1 MLTPLTDDD
10 PTAIG
15 PYRLQNRIGEGG
27 MGTVYLAFTERREPV
42 AVKVASAE
50 LAEDVEFRRRFQR
63 EVRAAQRVRG
73 GAVAAVLDADTES
86 DRPWMVTEYVE
97 GISLADAVRQR
108 GPLAERLVRGLA
120 VGLADALVAIHEAGV
135 VHRDLKPSNILL
147 AWDGPRVIDFG
158 IAQLD
163 GNATLTRTGHVVG
176 TLAWMAPEQMR
187 GEQAGPPADVF
198 SWGCCVAYAATGR
211 HPFHAD
217 RAEVLAFRIQREAPD
232 LDHLP
237 AYLLGTAVPALDK
250 EPGLRPSAA
259 ALLANL
265 SGHPVRTMSEA
276 HRATETVLGR
286 DWTSQLPGRPSRRPQ
301 PDPRPAA
308 RHGGALPAPAGPVS
322 GPAPATW
329 QPAPAPPPGAWPAA
343 AALGAPRPGD
353 GPPAGRPLDAPRQ
366 TGAYPL
372 GHREPD
378 GYPPDQP
385 DQSDQPGPRPP
396 ARRRSDGYPAAGPA
410 PAEAPQSWPP
420 RPAVEAERYQR
431 PAQDA
436 DWRSARAG
444 SLGVP
449 PPADAYRPALP
460 RPESH
465 RPEPAGDGYRPV
477 PPAAPNRPTTPPP
490 DPYRAAPPSAEQPRP
505 ALPAPDGYRPVPG
518 QADGYRPKPA
528 AHDGYPPA
536 FRTGDGSRP
545 ALPAGGGYPGSP
557 PPAGSPGT
565 APGTPC
571 PPPNRP
577 PVGAPSDPGR
587 ARAAAGRAPG
597 AAAELAGVVTSTPA
611 VVGGDAAGASWNLP
625 AVLSA
630 VLSLCWLFG
639 LGSVAGVYLGYR
651 GRAAARSVARRG
663 DRLAAV
669 GIVLGWPGIIAAVI
683 VLGVAAGRG

>member
-73 GAVAAVLDADTES
+73 GAVAAVLDADTQSE
-86 DRPWMVTEYVE
+86 RPWMVTEYVE

-108 GPLAERLVRGLA
+108 GPLTERLVRGLA
-120 VGLADALVAIHEAGV
+120 AGLADALVAIHEAGV

-187 GEQAGPPADVF
+187 GEQAGPPADIF

-217 RAEVLAFRIQREAPD
+217 RAEVLAFRIQREGPD

-237 AYLLGTAVPALDK
+237 DYLLATVIPALEK

-259 ALLANL
+259 GLLANL

-276 HRATETVLGR
+276 HRATETVLER
-286 DWTSQLPGRPSRRPQ
+286 DWTGQLPGRPARRPD
-301 PDPRPAA
+301 PDPRLAA
-308 RHGGALPAPAGPVS
+308 RHDGALPAPAGPISRPV
-322 GPAPATW
+322 PATW
-329 QPAPAPPPGAWPAA
+329 RPDPAPAPGARPAA
-343 AALGAPRPGD
+343 AALGQPRPGD
-353 GPPAGRPLDAPRQ
+353 IPPAGRRPDAPRQ

-372 GHREPD
+372 GQRLPD
-378 GYPPDQP
+378 GYPSGPPSVQP
-385 DQSDQPGPRPP
+385 PRQPWPG
-396 ARRRSDGYPAAGPA
+396 GYPAGPA
-410 PAEAPQSWPP
+410 RAEPPRPWPP
-420 RPAVEAERYQR
+420 RQADAPDQYPRPAQYPRPDQYPR
-431 PAQDA
+431 PAQDP

-449 PPADAYRPALP
+449 PPADAYRPAP
-460 RPESH
+460 PPPESY
-465 RPEPAGDGYRPV
+465 RPDPAGSGYRPV
-477 PPAAPNRPTTPPP
+477 PPVAPYRPALPPPDSYRPAVPPP
-490 DPYRAAPPSAEQPRP
+490 DPHRP
-505 ALPAPDGYRPVPG
+505 M
-518 QADGYRPKPA
+518 
-528 AHDGYPPA
+528 PPA
-536 FRTGDGSRP
+536 GGGYRP
-545 ALPAGGGYPGSP
+545 ALPAGGGYRPALPPAGSDVSGPGTPYP
-557 PPAGSPGT
+557 PPAG
-565 APGTPC
+565 APADPR
-571 PPPNRP
+571 RP
-577 PVGAPSDPGR
+577 QP
-587 ARAAAGRAPG
+587 AAAGRP
-597 AAAELAGVVTSTPA
+597 S
-611 VVGGDAAGASWNLP
+611 GDAAAGRGPGRGDELADGGRPAPTGVAAAWNVP

-630 VLSLCWLFG
+630 VLSVCWLFG

-651 GRAAARSVARRG
+651 ARLAARSAARRA

-669 GIVLGWPGIIAAVI
+669 GIMLGWPGIILAMI
-683 VLGVAAGRG
+683 FLGVAAGRG